1 MAATSASQPGASVI
15 GQALVDFSTQGLFPA
30 DNDVAT
36 AALRPETLPDAIR
49 VLSDAKTALE
59 TEIQS
64 IVHDTAGDVQAWI
77 DNAKALQVAIA
88 RRKTLAGDILVR
100 ANDGD
105 GVRSSEGGIR
115 NAGGGQTT
123 QLQTPAEAEAEA
135 HAQFLTGE
143 LNYNLQVRYLLEAI
157 HSVSR
162 LLDDVE
168 QAAAQRRILDA
179 LRLLERAWG
188 ALDAMPVSKSCR
200 AMRLL
205 DLRAFELKADVH
217 RVFDHV
223 WSALV
228 RVQADERQATLTIH
242 ETRPD
247 EPMSLSDAVIGLKA
261 YKEVDRRMVELW
273 HALDKAIVAPRTD
286 LSQPRPSRPRIYV
299 DGAELGIREHSPSEN
314 EAGRD
319 GVAALFEDLD
329 TMFSFFA
336 DKLPADLV
344 QSISSVMMPEL
355 VARVID
361 VWLASS
367 VPTSLDQMAAFEGT
381 LQAAQGFCAR
391 LTDLHYT
398 GFGRLQ
404 EWIESAP
411 RVWLAKRKEA
421 ALNTVRNNVAKGLGK
436 PLQVERIEKQMVS
449 RSEGKELAAA
459 PAAATGTTEQAT
471 DWDTAWSDEE
481 DEEQEQDSRPAAS
494 TKASTSKSTA
504 TAKDD
509 GDDGADAWAAWGDD
523 DDAAAELEEE
533 AAEEEAV
540 PEPSEPKAAGKESPE
555 DNNDDDDAADAWGW
569 GDDDGGE
576 DNDEPAEAK
585 PPSPKKAKKEAPST
599 STTKAPPAAPNE
611 PHDTAIREMVMKE
624 KYHISS
630 MPGPV
635 LDLITSILEDGVA
648 LTSGAYEGSSVSA
661 AGAGLFSLP
670 ALALAMFRA
679 VSPHSYAHDVGGSMY
694 LYNDAMY
701 LAERLGEVAA
711 AWTDRLPPAA
721 ASMLRLDAEV
731 AKLQGFASRAYGR
744 EMAVQKTVLRDLLGG
759 DQNVLQESG
768 GGGSSSRGYP
778 SHQESDED
786 ADDYVDAAVARVRSM
801 AAAWEDVLA
810 PSAWSQAV
818 GALADAVA
826 QKLIADVLD
835 MPSISQDEAF
845 SLANLIQKVTELD
858 DLFRPPVDEGEGDAS
873 IPMTSQYAP
882 NWLRL
887 QYLSEVLQSN
897 LREVRYLWMESE
909 LSLYFTAEEVVDLL
923 RLSFEDNARSR
934 EVAREIAANPHPVD
948 VSSAG

>member
-1 MAATSASQPGASVI
+1 MAASSAPPPLAASVI
-15 GQALVDFSTQGLFPA
+15 GQALVDFSTKGLFPA
-30 DNDVAT
+30 ADDVAT
-36 AALRPETLPDAIR
+36 APLEPETLPDAIR
-49 VLSDAKTALE
+49 VLADAKTTLE

-64 IVHDTAGDVQAWI
+64 IVSDTAGDVQAWI

-88 RRKTLAGDILVR
+88 RRKTLAADILVR
-100 ANDGD
+100 ANDSPD
-105 GVRSSEGGIR
+105 TPSSDET
-115 NAGGGQTT
+115 NQQSA
-123 QLQTPAEAEAEA
+123 AEAEAEA
-135 HAQFLTGE
+135 HARFLTGE

-157 HSVSR
+157 RSVSR

-168 QAAAQRRILDA
+168 QASKERHILDA
-179 LRLLERAWG
+179 LRLLERAWS

-217 RVFDHV
+217 GVFDHV

-228 RVQADERQATLTIH
+228 RVSVDERNADAGGRAATLTIN
-242 ETRPD
+242 ETRSD

-261 YKEVDRRMVELW
+261 YKEVDHRMADLW
-273 HALDKAIVAPRTD
+273 HSLDKAIVAPRTD
-286 LSQPRPSRPRIYV
+286 LSRASRPRIYV
-299 DGAELGIREHSPSEN
+299 NGSELGIRGHNSGSAE
-314 EAGRD
+314 D
-319 GVAALFEDLD
+319 GVEALFEDLEK
-329 TMFSFFA
+329 MFSFLA
-336 DKLPADLV
+336 EKLPTDLV

-355 VARVID
+355 VTRVIE

-381 LQAAQGFCAR
+381 LKAAQGFCAR
-391 LTDLHYT
+391 LMELHYT

-411 RVWLAKRKEA
+411 RVWLSKRKEA
-421 ALNTVRNNVAKGLGK
+421 ALNTVRRNVVKGLGK
-436 PLQVERIEKQMVS
+436 PHQVEKIEKQMVS

-459 PAAATGTTEQAT
+459 PAAATGTTEQAS
-471 DWDTAWSDEE
+471 DWNTAWSDEE
-481 DEEQEQDSRPAAS
+481 EDNEEESKPAAAPTS
-494 TKASTSKSTA
+494 TKSSAPKA
-504 TAKDD
+504 EAAAEDE

-523 DDAAAELEEE
+523 DDAGAEPEEE
-533 AAEEEAV
+533 KAAEEEPA
-540 PEPSEPKAAGKESPE
+540 PEPEPEPTAPAEESTE
-555 DNNDDDDAADAWGW
+555 TNNNGDDDDDDDAADAWGW
-569 GDDDGGE
+569 GDEDGG
-576 DNDEPAEAK
+576 DNDDAQESK
-585 PPSPKKAKKEAPST
+585 PPSPNKAKKEAPAPSAT
-599 STTKAPPAAPNE
+599 AAPPPQ
-611 PHDTAIREMVMKE
+611 DTATREMIMKE
-624 KYHISS
+624 KYFISS
-630 MPGPV
+630 MPGPL
-635 LDLITSILEDGVA
+635 LDLITSILEDGAA

-661 AGAGLFSLP
+661 AGAGLFSVP
-670 ALALAMFRA
+670 SLALAMFRA
-679 VSPHSYAHDVGGSMY
+679 VSPHFYALDVGGSMY

-701 LAERLGEVAA
+701 LAERLGELAT
-711 AWTDRLPPAA
+711 AWKDRLPPTA
-721 ASMLRLDAEV
+721 ASMLRLDAEA
-731 AKLQGFASRAYGR
+731 AKLQGFASRSYGR

-759 DQNVLQESG
+759 DQNVLQG
-768 GGGSSSRGYP
+768 NSSPTRGFMHP
-778 SHQESDED
+778 HPQETDED

-826 QKLIADVLD
+826 QKLIIDVLD

-845 SLANLIQKVTELD
+845 SLAKLIQKVTEMD
-858 DLFRPPVDEGEGDAS
+858 DLFRKSADGDDSEAGES

-948 VSSAG
+948 V

>member
-1 MAATSASQPGASVI
+1 MAASSAAPPPPSVI
-15 GQALVDFSTQGLFPA
+15 GQALVDFSTRGLFPA
-30 DNDVAT
+30 ADDVAT

-49 VLSDAKTALE
+49 VLADAKTTLE

-64 IVHDTAGDVQAWI
+64 IVSETAGDVQAWI

-100 ANDGD
+100 ANDGSD
-105 GVRSSEGGIR
+105 TPSDEPS
-115 NAGGGQTT
+115 GGQ
-123 QLQTPAEAEAEA
+123 QTAAEAEAEA
-135 HAQFLTGE
+135 HARFLTGE

-157 HSVSR
+157 RSVSR
-162 LLDDVE
+162 LLDEVE

-179 LRLLERAWG
+179 LRLLERAWA

-205 DLRAFELKADVH
+205 DIRAFELKADVH
-217 RVFDHV
+217 GVFDHV

-228 RVQADERQATLTIH
+228 RVQVDERSPDAGGRQATLTIN
-242 ETRPD
+242 ETRAD

-261 YKEVDRRMVELW
+261 YKEVDHRMADVW

-286 LSQPRPSRPRIYV
+286 LSRPSRPRIYV
-299 DGAELGIREHSPSEN
+299 NGSELGVSEHNPHNNETEN
-314 EAGRD
+314 E
-319 GVAALFEDLD
+319 GVDALFEDLEK
-329 TMFSFFA
+329 MFSFLA
-336 DKLPADLV
+336 AKLPADLV

-355 VARVID
+355 VTRIID
-361 VWLASS
+361 VWLASA

-381 LQAAQGFCAR
+381 LKSAQVFCTR
-391 LTDLHYT
+391 LTELQYT

-411 RVWLAKRKEA
+411 RVWLSKRKEA
-421 ALNTVRNNVAKGLGK
+421 ALDTVRTNVARGLGK
-436 PLQVERIEKQMVS
+436 PHQVEKIEKQMVS
-449 RSEGKELAAA
+449 RSEGKKLATA
-459 PAAATGTTEQAT
+459 PAAAVGTTEQVT
-471 DWDTAWSDEE
+471 DWNTAWSD
-481 DEEQEQDSRPAAS
+481 DDGEEQESNPTAA
-494 TKASTSKSTA
+494 TKSHAPKPDA
-504 TAKDD
+504 AAEGE

-523 DDAAAELEEE
+523 DDAGAEPAEGKAE
-533 AAEEEAV
+533 AETV
-540 PEPSEPKAAGKESPE
+540 PEPEPEPELNAPSEESAENNE
-555 DNNDDDDAADAWGW
+555 DDDDDDAADAWGW
-569 GDDDGGE
+569 GDEDGGN
-576 DNDEPAEAK
+576 NDDQSQGAK
-585 PPSPKKAKKEAPST
+585 PPSPKKAKREAPT
-599 STTKAPPAAPNE
+599 PAAAATTPQ
-611 PHDTAIREMVMKE
+611 DTVTREMVMKE
-624 KYHISS
+624 KYFISS
-630 MPGPV
+630 MPDPV
-635 LDLITSILEDGVA
+635 LDLIASILEDGAV
-648 LTSGAYEGSSVSA
+648 LTSGAYEGSPVSA
-661 AGAGLFSLP
+661 AGAGLFSVP

-679 VSPHSYAHDVGGSMY
+679 VSPHFYALDVGGSMY

-721 ASMLRLDAEV
+721 ASMLRLDAEA
-731 AKLQGFASRAYGR
+731 AKLQGFATHAYGR

-759 DQNVLQESG
+759 DQNVLQGSG
-768 GGGSSSRGYP
+768 GGGGGGTRGYLHP
-778 SHQESDED
+778 HLHESDED

-826 QKLIADVLD
+826 QKLIVDVLD

-845 SLANLIQKVTELD
+845 SLANLIQRVTELD
-858 DLFRPPVDEGEGDAS
+858 DLFRQPAADGNDDDNNEGDS

-909 LSLYFTAEEVVDLL
+909 LSLYFTADEVVDLL

-934 EVAREIAANPHPVD
+934 EVAREIAAHPHPVN
-948 VSSAG
+948 A